1 MKKILLSLLSFLWVA
16 SSYAISL
23 NGVEFTIDTLSMFS
37 VGPGTTYY
45 ELRMLRADNGS
56 NRLDVFLLAVDTRDP
71 YVKIEQV
78 LGTGK
83 VTGCERPTKMAER
96 STTDTKIFFGGVNG
110 DFFANQAPVGTTV
123 VNNEFALAPVGAGGG
138 RRHGGVDVDGR
149 GVTAYTHTCSM
160 KVVMPRDTT
169 LTIHHVNESRG
180 ENQLVLFNHHLGA
193 KTGTN
198 EYGTEVKIQLL
209 EGEKWATTGSMR
221 VKVLE
226 KQEGVGSMP
235 LAADYAVLSGHGA
248 MQAELNKLNVGDELV
263 LNFEMRLDGEVVNV
277 AQMIGGDHFQAMI
290 LDDGVVC
297 TKAAPYPTAQ
307 EGRDLYDGYWNELH
321 PRTSYGVSQTR
332 DTVFMLVVDGR
343 GVSKGCSTRV
353 MAEILQ
359 YYGAWNAVNWDGGGS
374 SCLYVRQ
381 FGQVNNG
388 SDGSERSV
396 TNAMFAVAELP
407 EADNTIAK
415 IAPYVKTYK
424 LPRYAVATPKF
435 LGYNKYGVLLD
446 ADVQGVK
453 LSCDSTL
460 GEILPDG
467 SFLASGK
474 NSGIL
479 LASYGDVTTEL
490 EVQLLV
496 SASMGIRLDSVLC
509 DEVHPYQV
517 EVQSVVG
524 DEVVDLLAEAVSWKS
539 LDPEIATV
547 DATGTIVG
555 VKNGSTWVI
564 GELADFKDSIL
575 VNVEIP
581 EAHKIVWDDFRN
593 TDNWKLSST
602 KGYNPYLS
610 VPESL
615 SAPVNMIFSYTTNR
629 ATDYVQ
635 CEREA
640 PFYSRPDT
648 IRIPLAT
655 DVIAAKV
662 NVFVRANNAK
672 KSETITLEPKRS
684 GEILIEIPVE
694 QYFGKDAAIYP
705 LHFEKL
711 KLMIDTSSE
720 GGERYVTL
728 PGIEQIYHGRPD
740 VDTSVDNVAVD
751 AHAADKFVEN
761 GQLLIRRDGKV
772 YTVLGSMK

>member
-71 YVKIEQV
+71 YVKVEQV

-96 STTDTKIFFGGVNG
+96 STTDKKIFFGGVNG

-123 VNNEFALAPVGAGGG
+123 VNSEYACTPAGAGGG
-138 RRHGGVDVDGR
+138 RRHGGVDAEGR
-149 GVTAYTHTCSM
+149 GVTAYTHTYSM
-160 KVVMPRDTT
+160 KVVMPYDTT
-169 LTIHHVNESRG
+169 LTIHHVNNYRD

-193 KTGTN
+193 NTGSN
-198 EYGTEVKIQLL
+198 AYGTEVKIQLL
-209 EGEKWATTGSMR
+209 EGEQWATTGTMKA
-221 VKVLE
+221 KVLD
-226 KQEGVGSMP
+226 KQVNVGSMP

-248 MQAELNKLNVGDELV
+248 MQKELNKLNVGDEITLD
-263 LNFEMRLDGEVVNV
+263 FELRLDNEAVNV
-277 AQMIGGDHFQAMI
+277 AQLIGGDHYDAMI
-290 LDDGVVC
+290 LDDGQI
-297 TKAAPYPTAQ
+297 AQ
-307 EGRDLYDGYWNELH
+307 SGFWNELH
-321 PRTSYGVSQTR
+321 PRTGYGVSQTR
-332 DTVFMLVVDGR
+332 DTVFMIVVDGR
-343 GVSKGCSTRV
+343 GVSKGCTTKV
-353 MAEILQ
+353 MAEILKH
-359 YYGAWNAVNWDGGGS
+359 YGAWNAVNWDGGGS

-388 SDGSERSV
+388 SDGNERSV
-396 TNAMFAVAELP
+396 TNAMFAVADLP

-446 ADVQGVK
+446 ADLQGVK

-467 SFLASGK
+467 RFLASGK
-474 NSGIL
+474 NSGVL

-490 EVQLLV
+490 DVQLLV

-524 DEVVDLLAEAVSWKS
+524 DEVIALQTEAMSWQS
-539 LDPEIATV
+539 QDPEIATV

-593 TDNWKLSST
+593 TENWKLSGT

-615 SAPVNMIFSYTTNR
+615 SAPVNMIFSYTAGR
-629 ATDYVQ
+629 ATDNVQ

-648 IRIPLAT
+648 IRIPLTT
-655 DVIAAKV
+655 DVIVGKIQ
-662 NVFVRANNAK
+662 VFVRPNNAK

-684 GEILIEIPVE
+684 GEIVVEIPVE
-694 QYFGKDAAIYP
+694 KYFGTDVAIYP

-711 KLMIDTSSE
+711 KLIIDLSSDD
-720 GGERYVTL
+720 GERYVTL
-728 PGIEQIYHGRPD
+728 PGIMQIYNGRPD
-740 VDTSVDNVAVD
+740 VETGVDNVIID
-751 AHAADKFVEN
+751 THTTDKFVEN
-761 GQLLIRRDGKV
+761 GQLLIRRNGKV